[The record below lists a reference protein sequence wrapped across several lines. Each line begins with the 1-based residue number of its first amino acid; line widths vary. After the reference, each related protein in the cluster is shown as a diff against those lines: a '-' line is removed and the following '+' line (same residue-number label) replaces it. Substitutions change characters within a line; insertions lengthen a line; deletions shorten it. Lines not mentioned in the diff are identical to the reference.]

1 MIDSVGGLLL
11 KREYPSGPVVGV
23 GAVIVDCGKLVLVK
37 RGAEPSL
44 GKWSFPGGAVELG
57 KLLGMRLFV
66 KPKKNVA

>member
-37 RGAEPSL
+37 RVAEPSL

-57 KLLGMRLFV
+57 EAVRDAVVRETKEE
-66 KPKKNVA
+66 